1 MKEIL
6 NFDGE
11 LFAEVRSQ
19 TVGPLTWYVAND
31 VCSAL
36 GIANPRDAVSR
47 LDDDERC
54 IITMQTAGGP
64 QKMNAVSP
72 AGVYRLIFSSRKR
85 IAREYQRWVTHDVLP
100 FIDQEAKHG
109 TAVDGVGKRLD
120 ELMSMLKDSGVLK
133 PFVNPRYTFD
143 NLMNRFMAAVSGA
156 RPRDFYEALGQW
168 YGVSVPYSNTINITV
183 KEWLLEHIPLEVMQ
197 DFVVGVEGKTVVLS
211 EAGRWVSLNGVF
223 GNTVEWEKVKK
234 EFGNRCAY
242 CGKNHVALIPEH
254 IVPQSVMGRVH
265 PERVDLIENIV
276 PSCSHCNSVKKL
288 KSLKDFFE
296 QEKDFTQTRLKKI
309 QEHYRKYH
317 IK

>member
-156 RPRDFYEALGQW
+156 RP
-168 YGVSVPYSNTINITV
+168 
-183 KEWLLEHIPLEVMQ
+183 
-197 DFVVGVEGKTVVLS
+197 
-211 EAGRWVSLNGVF
+211 
-223 GNTVEWEKVKK
+223 
-234 EFGNRCAY
+234 
-242 CGKNHVALIPEH
+242 
-254 IVPQSVMGRVH
+254 
-265 PERVDLIENIV
+265 
-276 PSCSHCNSVKKL
+276 PSSC
-288 KSLKDFFE
+288 F
-296 QEKDFTQTRLKKI
+296 
-309 QEHYRKYH
+309 
-317 IK
+317 